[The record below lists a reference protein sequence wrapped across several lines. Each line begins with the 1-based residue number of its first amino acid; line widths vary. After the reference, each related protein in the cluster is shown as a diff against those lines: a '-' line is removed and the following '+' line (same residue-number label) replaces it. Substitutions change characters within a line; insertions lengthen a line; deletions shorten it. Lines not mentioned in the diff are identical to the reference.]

1 MVKKNQNHFIE
12 GIARWND
19 FIQVHCVETGFFKV
33 NPGKLIW
40 LMEKLWKLT
49 SSIEKT
55 YQPVSSISNLSKSL
69 STIKKQGKSLSSVRN
84 PIAQFS
90 LEKRSC
96 KHFVDMFSLKKFLL
110 TKFVWKL
117 YEHPSKTSVIWLEAR
132 TLHFYSIGSPS
143 KTNLFMENQGK
154 LFQGQ
159 KTQKMQSLKRKHS
172 KFFFIEKKTVW
183 IDFIQKDSCKKI
195 NEKNNEV
202 KLNYWGTQENKLSA
216 MVTPWGKKCYL
227 EIHWN
232 QFHYWKSQKLFSF
245 KRNPPKRT
253 SFTEKPRKLIS
264 PKEKSKKS
272 TLTTRIQKKLFS
284 RLENRKKRV
293 FIFLQDLENKICWW
307 ENHAT
312 SLFWKFSWKSVS
324 WWKIPW
330 KLFWFKKFHGNQFR
344 WFQKDQIEFVN
355 EKFREVCS
363 AEIDSM
369 KTAFINGETRTNTI
383 SLTGTPDEPISYKCN
398 ARKLVFWKKI
408 HQFHP

>member
-1 MVKKNQNHFIE
+1 MR
-12 GIARWND
+12 GSPG
-19 FIQVHCVETGFFKV
+19 ETISYKCNACKLVSLNV
-33 NPGKLIW
+33 NPGELIW

-49 SSIEKT
+49 SSIEKPD
-55 YQPVSSISNLSKSL
+55 QPISSISNPSKSL
-69 STIKKQGKSLSSVRN
+69 SLIEKQWKSFSSVRN

-90 LEKRSC
+90 LEKRSS
-96 KHFVDMFSLKKFLL
+96 KHFVDMFSLIKSLL

-117 YEHPSKTSVIWLEAR
+117 YEHPQKTSVNWLEAH

-284 RLENRKKRV
+284 RLENRKKKSFHFFARSWEQNMLMGKSCNKFV
-293 FIFLQDLENKICWW
+293 LKIFLEISFMMKNSMEIVLIQKI
-307 ENHAT
+307 
-312 SLFWKFSWKSVS
+312 SWK
-324 WWKIPW
+324 
-330 KLFWFKKFHGNQFR
+330 
-344 WFQKDQIEFVN
+344 
-355 EKFREVCS
+355 
-363 AEIDSM
+363 
-369 KTAFINGETRTNTI
+369 
-383 SLTGTPDEPISYKCN
+383 PI
-398 ARKLVFWKKI
+398 
-408 HQFHP
+408 